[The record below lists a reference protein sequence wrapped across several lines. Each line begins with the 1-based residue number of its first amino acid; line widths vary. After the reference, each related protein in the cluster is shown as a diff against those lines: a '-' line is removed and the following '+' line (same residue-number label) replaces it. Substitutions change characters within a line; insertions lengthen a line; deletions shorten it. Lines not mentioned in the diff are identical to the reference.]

1 MVHFEFYNQ
10 MHNSSYCFL
19 TDDFLPSVITSL
31 EGKKS
36 MMKLAQRMVNNFCA
50 SISTSH
56 GHRWTTLSGMNEVGV
71 RVTVHKSMDPGQSN
85 GVVLSAATTIWL
97 PVSPQTIFNFFKN
110 DRTRSQVFVTQSF
123 THGQTFYNGFI
134 NSKSLIDAPS
144 VGCSLGWQS
153 SSRGCSYSQRIPSRE
168 LHICS

>member
-1 MVHFEFYNQ
+1 
-10 MHNSSYCFL
+10 
-19 TDDFLPSVITSL
+19 
-31 EGKKS
+31 

-71 RVTVHKSMDPGQSN
+71 RVTVHKSTDSGQPN

-110 DRTRSQVFVTQSF
+110 DRTRSQVFVIQIFRLFKHLMMTM
-123 THGQTFYNGFI
+123 T
-134 NSKSLIDAPS
+134 SLT
-144 VGCSLGWQS
+144 V
-153 SSRGCSYSQRIPSRE
+153 
-168 LHICS
+168 